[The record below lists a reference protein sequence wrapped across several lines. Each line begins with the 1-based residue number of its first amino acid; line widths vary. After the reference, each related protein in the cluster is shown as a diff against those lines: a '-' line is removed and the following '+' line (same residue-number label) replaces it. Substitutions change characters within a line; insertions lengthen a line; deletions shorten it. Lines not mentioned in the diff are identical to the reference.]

1 MGRKAKIDRMPPE
14 AREFLNELLR
24 NPAISQCEM
33 TAKINHQLVTLG
45 LEPSIK
51 EDNVN
56 RYAARVNKV
65 GSKLA
70 QSREV
75 AELWVNK
82 MGSAPSGKLGLMLNE
97 IIGTL
102 AFDLTLDLSENPDT
116 NVDRQ
121 KLAKTLKD
129 LSQLVKTLEEASQ
142 VNEKRTAKLIRD
154 AKLEAAEAIE
164 KECVKKG
171 LSSDAVKTFRA
182 GLGFEDG
189 HDIIDI

>member
-1 MGRKAKIDRMPPE
+1 
-14 AREFLNELLR
+14 
-24 NPAISQCEM
+24 
-33 TAKINHQLVTLG
+33 
-45 LEPSIK
+45 
-51 EDNVN
+51 
-56 RYAARVNKV
+56 
-65 GSKLA
+65 
-70 QSREV
+70 
-75 AELWVNK
+75 
-82 MGSAPSGKLGLMLNE
+82 MLNE

>member
-1 MGRKAKIDRMPPE
+1 MGKKSKVDRLPVA
-14 AREFLNELLR
+14 ARNYLNELLR
-24 NPAISQCEM
+24 DPANTQREM
-33 TAKINHQLVTLG
+33 TERVNKQLIELG
-45 LEPSIK
+45 LEPVMTKSS
-51 EDNVN
+51 VN
-56 RYAARVNKV
+56 RYAARMNRI
-65 GSKLA
+65 GSKLV

-75 AELWVNK
+75 AELWVEK
-82 MGSAPSGKLGLMLNE
+82 MGSAPAGKLGLMLNE

-102 AFDLTLDLSENPDT
+102 AFDLSLDLSENPDE
-116 NVDRQ
+116 NVDRH

-129 LSQLVKTLEEASQ
+129 MAQLVKTLEEASQ

-189 HDIIDI
+189 HEVIDI

>member
-1 MGRKAKIDRMPPE
+1 MGKKSKVDRLPVA
-14 AREFLNELLR
+14 ARNYLNDLLR
-24 NPAISQCEM
+24 DPANSQREM
-33 TAKINHQLVTLG
+33 TELVNKQLVELG
-45 LEPSIK
+45 LEPVMTQGSI
-51 EDNVN
+51 N
-56 RYAARVNKV
+56 RYAARMNKI
-65 GSKLA
+65 GSKLM

-75 AELWVNK
+75 AELWVSK

-102 AFDLTLDLSENPDT
+102 AFDLSLDLSENPEE
-116 NVDRQ
+116 NVDRH

-129 LSQLVKTLEEASQ
+129 MAQLVKTLEEASQ

-189 HDIIDI
+189 HDVISI